1 MFLAAI
7 ARARFSFVSQ
17 RPDLAIASGKHL
29 FYFFVPFD
37 HFSDVLSAAFAV

>member
-17 RPDLAIASGKHL
+17 RPDLASGKHL